1 MFKNGLVITVEFIIS
16 AVCILFNDAGD
27 LRLSIRGTLHARM
40 FVCFLIMCLGV
51 TQNLYCLRLWSTRG
65 LSGYALV
72 PQHSVR
78 LRFSLQEAR
87 S

>member
-1 MFKNGLVITVEFIIS
+1 MFT
-16 AVCILFNDAGD
+16 DAGD
-27 LRLSIRGTLHARM
+27 LRLSIRGTPHARM
-40 FVCFLIMCLGV
+40 FVCLVIMCLGV
-51 TQNLYCLRLWSTRG
+51 TRNLYCLRLWSTRG